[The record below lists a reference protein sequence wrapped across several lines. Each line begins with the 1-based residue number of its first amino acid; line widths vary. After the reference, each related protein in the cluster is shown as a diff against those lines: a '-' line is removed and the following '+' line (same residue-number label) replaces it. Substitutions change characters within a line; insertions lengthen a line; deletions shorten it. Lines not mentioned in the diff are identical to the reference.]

1 MLFFIVCA
9 CFALFPAQ
17 VLWGAQSGLALC
29 LNAVIPSLLPFM
41 FVSSC
46 IIKSGFSKPLGIIFS
61 KVLTPLTGISPIGCV
76 CFITG
81 ILGGYGAGA
90 KAVLECFREGQIT
103 KEEAEKLLPIC
114 NNAGPLFVIGTIGIS
129 FFGDRAV
136 GVNLFLVQALSILI
150 CACLFGGSFSNREET
165 FSKGLDEYKK
175 NKPSLGKLVTSAAVQ
190 SGSAIITACVFVI
203 TFSAVLEIF
212 PLGRYSFLCGIA
224 EVTRGCSELS
234 RFGYDALPLISA
246 FVAWGG
252 LSVHFQA
259 DALTEGSFSMKNYY
273 IVKLAVSLIAFVI
286 TKICFNDLSL
296 IFFAS
301 TGVLALM
308 LIKNFV
314 SKYARQHGFRQQRH
328 S

>member
-90 KAVLECFREGQIT
+90 KAVSECFREGQIT

-114 NNAGPLFVIGTIGIS
+114 NNAGPLFIIGTIGIS
-129 FFGDRAV
+129 FFGGKGV
-136 GVNLFLVQALSILI
+136 GINLFLVQVLTVLI
-150 CACLFGGSFSNREET
+150 CASLFGGSFPMQKET
-165 FSKGLDEYKK
+165 FSESLEEYKK
-175 NKPSLGKLVTSAAVQ
+175 NKPSIGKLVTGAAVQ
-190 SGSAIITACVFVI
+190 SGGAIITACVFVI

-212 PLGRYSFLCGIA
+212 SLGSYSFLYGIA

-234 RFGYDALPLISA
+234 RYGYDALPLISA

-273 IVKLAVSLIAFVI
+273 LVKFLASIIAFAI

-301 TGVLALM
+301 AGVLALM

-314 SKYARQHGFRQQRH
+314 SKHARQHGFRQQRH

>member
-29 LNAVIPSLLPFM
+29 MNAVIPSLLPFM

-46 IIKSGFSKPLGIIFS
+46 IIKSGFSRPLGIIFS
-61 KVLTPLTGISPIGCV
+61 KVISPLTGISPVGCI
-76 CFITG
+76 CFVTG
-81 ILGGYGAGA
+81 LLGGYGAGA
-90 KAVLECFREGQIT
+90 KAVLESFEAGQIT

-129 FFGDRAV
+129 FFGGKSV
-136 GVNLFLVQALSILI
+136 GVNLFLVQVLCALI
-150 CACLFGGSFSNREET
+150 CACLFGGSFSEKKET
-165 FSKGLDEYKK
+165 FSESLNEYKK

-212 PLGRYSFLCGIA
+212 PLGQYSFLCGIG

-234 RFGYDALPLISA
+234 RYGYDALPLISA
-246 FVAWGG
+246 FIAWGG

-259 DALTEGSFSMKNYY
+259 DALTGGVFSMKNYY
-273 IVKLAVSLIAFVI
+273 LVKLAASLIAFVI

-296 IFFAS
+296 ILFAS
-301 TGVLALM
+301 TGILALM
-308 LIKNFV
+308 LVKNLV
-314 SKYARQHGFRQQRH
+314 SKHARQHGFRQQRH